1 MKPEA
6 DMVLMPL
13 AEWAVDPITIAS
25 RGLPPIFH
33 EASLAARTRS
43 GLCKRESEEKERHLV
58 EVEHRAFEDFA

>member
-33 EASLAARTRS
+33 EASLPREPGQVCASENR
-43 GLCKRESEEKERHLV
+43 KRKSV
-58 EVEHRAFEDFA
+58 I